1 MEIVRDLSEELK
13 SSYIDYAMS
22 VIIGRAL
29 PDVRDGLKPVQ
40 RRILYSMFEMGLLS
54 DKPYK
59 KSARVVGEVLG
70 KYHPHGDQAVYDAL
84 VRMTQDFNMRY
95 PLIDG
100 QGNFGSIDGDE
111 PAAMRYTEVR
121 LTKIAEE
128 MLADIDKDTVD
139 FIPNFD
145 ATLKEPS
152 VLPSRIPNLL
162 INGSSGIAVGMTTNI
177 PPHNL
182 REVCDAIIAYI
193 NDEDIEIEN
202 LMEYIKGPDFPTG
215 GIIVGVDGIKE
226 AYKTGRGKIT
236 VRGRAVVEDRT
247 IIIRE
252 IPYQVNKANLVEKIA
267 DLIRE
272 GKIENVKAVRDESDR
287 EGIRIVLELRP
298 NANPDVILKKLYK
311 FTPLQTTFGVINLA
325 LVDGEPRVLN
335 LKELI
340 AEFVKHRREV
350 IRRRI
355 SYELKKSEERLHIV
369 KGLKIAVE
377 NIDETISLIKESEN
391 ASIAKEKLKKRFNL
405 DDQQVDA
412 ILQMRLQKL
421 TTLEIES
428 LIREFKVLEKRIQE
442 LKEILDS
449 RRRIDEIII
458 KELEELREKYG
469 DERRTTILEENDEI
483 LEEDLIVEEENL
495 LIITESGHVKR
506 LDINAFRTQA
516 RGGVG
521 VIGTILK
528 NDDKI
533 SCLSLVKSTDRLLLF
548 SNKGR
553 CYWMYAYEIPKLDRT
568 SKGENIRKLIH
579 LNEKEFIVSV
589 VPFNE
594 RDLIVLTK
602 NGFIKRIKS
611 SEFENAKRAGIMASP
626 DEILLVKP
634 VEGKDVIISTKRG
647 MLLRFDVDEVPLYG
661 RTARGVKAIKLREN
675 DEIAWMDC
683 GSGNEI
689 VILTE
694 NGYGKRCLVEN
705 FRKISR
711 GSQGMICMKTDKKR
725 GGVNFSEFVKAERLF
740 AISKDG
746 QAIMVGID
754 QISLQGRNTGGVI
767 VSRSGIHKAVQVLS

>member
-1 MEIVRDLSEELK
+1 MEIVKDISEELK

-22 VIIGRAL
+22 VIVGRAL

-54 DKPYK
+54 NKPYK

-84 VRMTQDFNMRY
+84 VRMAQDFNMRY

-100 QGNFGSIDGDE
+100 QGNFGSVDGDE

-121 LTKIAEE
+121 LTRIAEE
-128 MLADIDKDTVD
+128 MLVDIDKKTIDLV
-139 FIPNFD
+139 PNFD

-152 VLPSRIPNLL
+152 VLPSKIPNLL
-162 INGSSGIAVGMTTNI
+162 INGSSGIAVGMATNI

-193 NDEDIEIEN
+193 NDEDIEIEE
-202 LMEYIKGPDFPTG
+202 LMKYIKGPDFPTG
-215 GIIVGVDGIKE
+215 GIIVGIAGIKE

-236 VRGRAVVEDRT
+236 VRGRAIVEDRA
-247 IIIRE
+247 IIIKE

-267 DLIRE
+267 ELVRE
-272 GKIENVKAVRDESDR
+272 GKIEDVKAVRDESDR
-287 EGIRIVLELRP
+287 EGIRIVLELRA
-298 NANPDVILKKLYK
+298 NANSDVILKKLYK
-311 FTPLQTTFGVINLA
+311 FTPLQITFGVINLA
-325 LVDGEPRVLN
+325 LVDGEPRILN

-350 IRRRI
+350 IRRKTV
-355 SYELKKSEERLHIV
+355 YELKKSEERLHIV

-391 ASIAKEKLKKRFNL
+391 ASLAKEKLKERFNL
-405 DDQQVDA
+405 DDRQVDA

-428 LIREFKVLEKRIQE
+428 LNREFEELERKIRK
-442 LKEILDS
+442 LKDILEI

-458 KELEELREKYG
+458 KELEELRDKYG
-469 DERRTTILEENDEI
+469 DERRTTILEEDEKI

-495 LIITESGHVKR
+495 LIITKGGYVKR

-521 VIGTILK
+521 VIGAVLK

-533 SCLSLVKSTDRLLLF
+533 SCLSVVRSTDKLLLF
-548 SNKGR
+548 TNKGR
-553 CYWMYAYEIPKLDRT
+553 CYWVNAFEIPKLDRT
-568 SKGENIRKLIH
+568 SKGENVRKFIH
-579 LNEKEFIVSV
+579 LSEGEFIVSAI
-589 VPFNE
+589 PFNGK
-594 RDLIVLTK
+594 DLIVLTK

-611 SEFENAKRAGIMASP
+611 SEFENAKRAGIAASP
-626 DEILLVKP
+626 EEILLVKP
-634 VEGKDVIISTKRG
+634 VEGKDVIISTRGG
-647 MLLRFDVDEVPLYG
+647 MLLRFGIAEIPIYG

-683 GSGNEI
+683 GSGDEI
-689 VILTE
+689 VILSE
-694 NGYGKRCLVEN
+694 NGYGKRCRVEN

-711 GSQGMICMKTDKKR
+711 GNQGVICMKTDEKR
-725 GGVNFSEFVKAERLF
+725 GGVIFSEFVKADRLF

-746 QAIMVGID
+746 QAIMVNIN
-754 QISLQGRNTGGVI
+754 QISLQGRNAAGVI
-767 VSRSGIHKAVQVLS
+767 VSRSGIHRAVQVLS